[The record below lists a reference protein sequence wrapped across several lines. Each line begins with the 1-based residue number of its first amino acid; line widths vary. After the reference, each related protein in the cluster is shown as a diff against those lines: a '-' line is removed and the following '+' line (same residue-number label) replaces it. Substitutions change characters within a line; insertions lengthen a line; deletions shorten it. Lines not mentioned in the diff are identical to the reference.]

1 MDALAR
7 GLLVATNDRY
17 RGLIDESERVGTK
30 SWKTT

>member
-7 GLLVATNDRY
+7 GLLVATNDRNC
-17 RGLIDESERVGTK
+17 GLIDESQRLNAK